1 MAASKPFWQSKTVWL
16 NVVLTLIGLA
26 TFLAVPKN
34 DPTLSVASIAAA
46 VAGALNVV
54 LRVWFTDTPIS
65 AG

>member
-16 NVVLTLIGLA
+16 NIVLTLIGIA

-54 LRVWFTDTPIS
+54 LRVWFTDQPIS

>member
-1 MAASKPFWQSKTVWL
+1 MQTKPFWASKTVWL
-16 NVVLTLIGLA
+16 NVVLTLIGIA

>member
-1 MAASKPFWQSKTVWL
+1 MPASKPWWHSKTVWL